1 MRSIHLLRHLG
12 NKRILVRV
20 DFNVPIKNGKVL
32 EDARLR
38 FSLPTIQYL
47 LKKKA
52 KIMLVTHLG
61 RPDGKF
67 VKELSVAPVA
77 KRLERLMKKK
87 ISIITNFKSPISNHP
102 AHIATRSIA
111 GGQSPI
117 TILEN
122 IRFFPGEEKNDPAFA
137 KELASLADIFVLD
150 GFAVA
155 HRDAASVSGVAAYLP
170 SYAGL
175 LLEQEIKGL
184 DQLLKKPKHPFV
196 AIIGGAKAE
205 TKIPVIARL
214 LPVADTIAIGGTI
227 VATLLKAKGYGV
239 GASIVDTLMEQ
250 RIASTA
256 RSKKMLQSIDVV
268 VGKKDGKNHRI
279 VSIQKKPHVICGAD
293 EGIFDVGPKTLLLY
307 VSEVMRA
314 KTIVWNGALG
324 LFEQK
329 PYHTSTMALGK
340 IIADRSKTRGVYS
353 VIGGG
358 ETIQVMETLGRAK
371 DISFVSTGGG
381 AMLEY
386 LAGERLPGIEAA
398 R

>member
-1 MRSIHLLRHLG
+1 MKYICTVPHLA
-12 NKRILVRV
+12 NKRVFVRV

-52 KIMLVTHLG
+52 KVILVTHLG
-61 RPDGKF
+61 RPEGKV
-67 VKELSVAPVA
+67 VKELSIAPVA
-77 KRLERLMKKK
+77 KRLEKLLKKK
-87 ISIITNFKSPISNHP
+87 VRICEDVRNYEQYEITNVKLGEIVM
-102 AHIATRSIA
+102 
-111 GGQSPI
+111 
-117 TILEN
+117 LEN
-122 IRFFPGEEKNDPAFA
+122 IRFFPGEEKNDPVFA
-137 KELASLADIFVLD
+137 KQLASLADIFVLD

-155 HRDAASVSGVAAYLP
+155 HRDAASVSGVAKYLP

-184 DQLLKKPKHPFV
+184 DRLLKKHVSPFV
-196 AIIGGAKAE
+196 AIIGGAKSE

-214 LPVADTIAIGGTI
+214 LPIADTICIGGTI

-239 GASIVDTLMEQ
+239 GASLVDTAMEQ
-250 RIASTA
+250 RIVSTA
-256 RSKKMLQSIDVV
+256 RSKKIVQPIDVV

-279 VSIQKKPHVICGAD
+279 VSLQKKPHVICGAD
-293 EGIFDVGPKTLLLY
+293 EGIFDVGSETLSLY
-307 VSEVMRA
+307 AGEIARA

-324 LFEQK
+324 YFEQK
-329 PYHTSTMALGK
+329 PYHIATMALGK

-358 ETIQVMETLGRAK
+358 ETIQVMEQLGRAT

-386 LAGERLPGIEAA
+386 LAGELLPGIEALA
-398 R
+398 

>member
-1 MRSIHLLRHLG
+1 MRSIKIMTQLA

-38 FSLPTIQYL
+38 FSLPTIHYL
-47 LKKKA
+47 LKKKT
-52 KIMLVTHLG
+52 KVILVTHIG
-61 RPDGKF
+61 RPDGKV

-77 KRLERLMKKK
+77 KRLEKLLKKK
-87 ISIITNFKSPISNHP
+87 IDIFQISDFRLMN
-102 AHIATRSIA
+102 RMRA
-111 GGQSPI
+111 GHVVMI
-117 TILEN
+117 EN
-122 IRFFPGEEKNDPAFA
+122 IRFFPGEEKNDLAFA

-155 HRDAASVSGVAAYLP
+155 HRDAASVSGIQKHLP

-175 LLEQEIKGL
+175 LLEREIHGL
-184 DQLLKKPKHPFV
+184 DRLLTKPKHPFV
-196 AIIGGAKAE
+196 AIIGGAKSE

-214 LPVADTIAIGGTI
+214 FPVADTIAIGGTI
-227 VATLLKAKGYGV
+227 VATLLKAKGYDV
-239 GASIVDTLMEQ
+239 GGSLVDTAME
-250 RIASTA
+250 RKILSTA
-256 RSKKMLQSIDVV
+256 RSKKIAQPIDVV
-268 VGKKDGKNHRI
+268 VGKKDGQHHRI

-293 EGIFDVGPKTLLLY
+293 EGIFDVGPKTLALY
-307 VSEVMRA
+307 ASEIARA

-324 LFEQK
+324 YFEQK
-329 PYHTSTMALGK
+329 PYDRGTKTVAKH
-340 IIADRSKTRGVYS
+340 IADRSNKRGVYA

-358 ETIQVMETLGRAK
+358 ETIQVMEQIGRMK

-386 LAGERLPGIEAA
+386 LGGKKLPGIEAISK
-398 R
+398 